1 MTYKF
6 DFSAWQNF
14 DASSPAGLL
23 ENPSQTSGWTK
34 RVAARC
40 ELSEQVESAA
50 QLLARG
56 ELGESARQFRALLQ
70 IGLATH
76 DTELTEVACHNLAAV
91 LRQSQHWDAAEAWQQ
106 QSLSWRMRQA
116 ANSSQPSLDELG
128 RLACDL
134 TGCGC
139 DAFLKGDWELAESFW
154 RRALAIEEWRGCWEG
169 QATDAGNLG
178 LLAAARGHFPEGTR
192 WLKESL
198 RLHRLMLDES
208 SVGTDLLNLA
218 ELSRLQ
224 NKFSRAIRL
233 LREAVQSF
241 HRAGAA
247 PLRELAESR
256 LREVQRIVS
265 LQKIDP
271 QLN

>member
-1 MTYKF
+1 MTHEF
-6 DFSAWQNF
+6 DFPAWQNI
-14 DASSPAGLL
+14 DTSSSTELL
-23 ENPSQTSGWTK
+23 DSPLQASGWIK

-40 ELSEQVESAA
+40 ELSEQVEVAA
-50 QLLARG
+50 QLLACG
-56 ELGESARQFRALLQ
+56 ELGESAQQFRALLQ
-70 IGLATH
+70 IGLTTH

-116 ANSSQPSLDELG
+116 SKSSQQSLDELG

-139 DAFLKGDWELAESFW
+139 DAFLRGDWELAESFW
-154 RRALAIEEWRGCWEG
+154 RRALAIEEWRGSWEG
-169 QATDAGNLG
+169 QATDSGNLG
-178 LLAAARGHFPEGTR
+178 LLAAARGQFNDGTR
-192 WLKESL
+192 WLKVSL

-208 SVGTDLLNLA
+208 GVGTDLMNLA
-218 ELSRLQ
+218 EISRLQ

-241 HRAGAA
+241 HRAGATS
-247 PLRELAESR
+247 LRELAESR

-265 LQKIDP
+265 SANFDP
-271 QLN
+271 KLN